1 MSKEPHEDSELQERG
16 KKTVGCQQSWWSL
29 LPPIKASGAYR
40 FSPTMLMTSWPSGT
54 CILICSFSF
63 TDKHLNLIIKLHAAT
78 LISCQIPV
86 VDLLYHLSHWLK
98 KILKGLWI
106 LCWPQMLG
114 WTFEV
119 NICPS
124 TVIHNLCCHI
134 PRMLGI
140 PSICLTLS
148 KKGASITVDGETLLQ
163 KLWLWSP
170 LH

>member
-1 MSKEPHEDSELQERG
+1 
-16 KKTVGCQQSWWSL
+16 
-29 LPPIKASGAYR
+29 
-40 FSPTMLMTSWPSGT
+40 
-54 CILICSFSF
+54 
-63 TDKHLNLIIKLHAAT
+63 
-78 LISCQIPV
+78 
-86 VDLLYHLSHWLK
+86 LSHWLK

-148 KKGASITVDGETLLQ
+148 
-163 KLWLWSP
+163 
-170 LH
+170 

>member
-1 MSKEPHEDSELQERG
+1 
-16 KKTVGCQQSWWSL
+16 
-29 LPPIKASGAYR
+29 
-40 FSPTMLMTSWPSGT
+40 
-54 CILICSFSF
+54 
-63 TDKHLNLIIKLHAAT
+63 LN
-78 LISCQIPV
+78 
-86 VDLLYHLSHWLK
+86 HWLK
-98 KILKGLWI
+98 RILKGLWI

-124 TVIHNLCCHI
+124 TVIHNLCCQI

-148 KKGASITVDGETLLQ
+148 KKGASITVDGETLVQ